1 MIMFDA
7 LEQYGLLQHILSVDR
22 FGRGV
27 VNRTYLAKSKNETY
41 ILQLINNNIFKKP
54 ENVIKNI
61 ESLVP
66 YFKGKDDF

>member
-54 ENVIKNI
+54 ELL
-61 ESLVP
+61 LVRIFATQP
-66 YFKGKDDF
+66 G